1 MWKYKKVHF
10 LTIILVAF
18 WFLGISIYL
27 DYSSLAEANFFQDE
41 FQFEVPAL
49 EDFLTDK
56 QDFHCLSGQ
65 EALPNLQEVA
75 PFSCILASFLQGIL
89 SDQKSFIFRC

>member
-1 MWKYKKVHF
+1 MRKYKKVRF
-10 LTIILVAF
+10 LTIILVSL
-18 WFLGISIYL
+18 WFLAISNYL
-27 DYSSLAEANFFQDE
+27 DYGSLAEAVFLHDE

-65 EALPNLQEVA
+65 TPLPIPLEGVL
-75 PFSCILASFLQGIL
+75 FLFILAFFWQGIL
-89 SDQKSFIFRC
+89 SDQKSFILRC